1 MKTFLY
7 YSFKSYPREKK
18 HSGVELN
25 FVRLDMEE
33 NSDIK
38 DQLDAFIQETN

>member
-1 MKTFLY
+1 MVVWT
-7 YSFKSYPREKK
+7 
-18 HSGVELN
+18 VELN

-38 DQLDAFIQETN
+38 DQLNAFIQETNEKFWNEANHIVEEFW

>member
-1 MKTFLY
+1 MVVWT
-7 YSFKSYPREKK
+7 
-18 HSGVELN
+18 VELN

-38 DQLDAFIQETN
+38 DQLNAFIQETNEKF